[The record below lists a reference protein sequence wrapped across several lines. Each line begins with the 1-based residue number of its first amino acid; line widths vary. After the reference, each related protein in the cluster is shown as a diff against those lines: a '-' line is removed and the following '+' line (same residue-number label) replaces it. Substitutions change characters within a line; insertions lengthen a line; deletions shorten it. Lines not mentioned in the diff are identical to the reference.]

1 MLRLATIASFTAL
14 AASLSAADYE
24 IKALPGLKEEL
35 NFKQYS
41 GLMPIGAILIFY
53 TLEYGLVIVKSYVKS
68 YLLHPLDPMCCTH
81 CSGDQYNTSLFFW
94 FVESQQKPESDPVV
108 FWTNGII

>member
-1 MLRLATIASFTAL
+1 MLRLATIASFMAL

-41 GLMPIGAILIFY
+41 GLMPIGAIL
-53 TLEYGLVIVKSYVKS
+53 TS
-68 YLLHPLDPMCCTH
+68 TH
-81 CSGDQYNTSLFFW
+81 
-94 FVESQQKPESDPVV
+94 
-108 FWTNGII
+108 